1 MPRYFF
7 HIMNGQAIIDEVG
20 VELPDMDA
28 VRFQAIRSSGAMLSD
43 GKHAWKG
50 ECWQMLVADENG
62 SIVFGTKFSTD
73 RHGL

>member
-7 HIMNGQAIIDEVG
+7 HIMNGQAIIDDVG

-28 VRFQAIRSSGAMLSD
+28 VRVEAIRSSGAMLSD
-43 GKHAWKG
+43 GRQAWKG
-50 ECWQMLVADENG
+50 ECWQMMVADG
-62 SIVFGTKFSTD
+62 AGVIVFGTKFSTD